1 MILEELVN
9 LITTEEIIVWDYSKD
24 DFINNGS
31 PLNENK
37 LDEMNLLECEVLSIE
52 SQDDDI
58 VVNIDT
64 SEIGD

>member
-1 MILEELVN
+1 MTLEELVN
-9 LITTEEIIVWDYSKD
+9 LITTEEVIVWDYSKD

-31 PLNENK
+31 LLNENK

-52 SQDDDI
+52 SQDNDI